1 MIKKVRPLKL
11 NIIKFLKMNK
21 AIPNIIYILLPVIGS
36 AIAQNEKEK
45 PRLSGAVIIAE
56 ALSGKLVS
64 VDQGSFKRFS
74 LDPEKAIDHFLF
86 YHSADWSPNCRKF
99 TPELIK
105 FYNKAKKE
113 NANFEVIFVSR
124 DDSEKEMLNYMK
136 EQKMPWP
143 AVRFEELQ
151 KLKFLKQISGRGVP
165 NLAVVD
171 SRGLILSQ
179 SYKGGTKYLGPD
191 PPLKAFQKLIGSK
204 ENGPKN

>member
-21 AIPNIIYILLPVIGS
+21 AIPNIIFILLAVIGN
-36 AIAQNEKEK
+36 AIAQNEK
-45 PRLSGAVIIAE
+45 PRLSGSVIIAE
-56 ALSGKLVS
+56 ALAGKLVS

-74 LDPEKAIDHFLF
+74 LDPEKTIDHFLF

-113 NANFEVIFVSR
+113 NANFEIIFVSR
-124 DDSEKEMLNYMK
+124 DDSEKEMLSYMK

-143 AVRFEELQ
+143 AVRFGEL
-151 KLKFLKQISGRGVP
+151 KTLKFLKQISGRGVP
-165 NLAVVD
+165 SLAVVD
-171 SRGLILSQ
+171 SRGLIMSQ
-179 SYKGGTKYLGPD
+179 SYKGGTTYLGPD
-191 PPLKAFQKLIGSK
+191 PPLKEFQKLIGSK
-204 ENGPKN
+204 EGEPKN